1 VGSAGAAMSFTT
13 DVRAFATKTGIKLD
27 KVVRKV
33 VIDMTREI
41 VSMTPVD
48 TGHARSNYFWGVSKV
63 SSIDPAM
70 SKNGSP
76 SITRAGAFASTV
88 KAGGVVYL
96 TNNLPYIMKLEFG
109 GYHGPSEKVTAD
121 GFSKQAAAGMG
132 RIVVARIQ
140 AQVDALVGAVR

>member
-1 VGSAGAAMSFTT
+1 MSFTT
-13 DVRAFATKTGIKLD
+13 EVRAFATKTGISID

-48 TGHARSNYFWGVSKV
+48 TGHARSNYFWGVQRV
-63 SSIDPAM
+63 SSVDPAM

-76 SITRAGAFASTV
+76 SITRAMAFASTI

-96 TNNLPYIMKLEFG
+96 TNNLPYIMRLEYG
-109 GYHGPSEKVTAD
+109 GYNGPTEKVTAD
-121 GFSKQAAAGMG
+121 GFSRQATAGMG
-132 RIVVARIQ
+132 RIAVARIQ
-140 AQVDALVGAVR
+140 AQVDAIARAIR